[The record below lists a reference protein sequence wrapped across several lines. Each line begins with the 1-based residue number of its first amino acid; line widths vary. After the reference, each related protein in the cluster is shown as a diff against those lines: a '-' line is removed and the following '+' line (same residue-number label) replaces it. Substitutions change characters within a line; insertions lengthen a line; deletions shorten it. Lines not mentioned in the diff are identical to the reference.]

1 MTGHH
6 LYSTTPDVLPA
17 KSTCLSREAPAFRR
31 NDMSYTDLQEKFR
44 RDGVVHIPGAFS
56 TGELARLEEFWQ
68 FCIDHPGPVAT
79 RFYADRMD
87 RASGLDAARVLPDS
101 GEPGLAYQDVG
112 NPANRTR
119 LEEIIHLPGIESIV
133 AATFGAQSAECL
145 SEQIFLKEPHSPRT
159 SWHQDISDAR
169 VEGINTL
176 TLWLSLDPVSAEE
189 SLELVRG
196 SHLGPV
202 YDSVYSPSGSAPIPD
217 IECHRDD
224 YDIVSFACQPGD
236 AVLFHFGTLHGGGQ
250 TGAASTRRSLA
261 LRFIG
266 PDCRELIPGN
276 PGGGPPVKRNS
287 LPVFSA

>member
-1 MTGHH
+1 
-6 LYSTTPDVLPA
+6 
-17 KSTCLSREAPAFRR
+17 
-31 NDMSYTDLQEKFR
+31 MSYTDLQERFHH
-44 RDGVVHIPGAFS
+44 DGVVHLPGAFS
-56 TGELARLEEFWQ
+56 PDEQARLEEFWQ
-68 FCIDHPGPVAT
+68 FCIDHPGPAAT

-87 RASGLDAARVLPDS
+87 RASGLDAARVLPDR
-101 GEPGLAYQDVG
+101 EPGLAYQDVG

-119 LEEIIHLPGIESIV
+119 LAEIIHLPGIESIV
-133 AATFGAQSAECL
+133 AATFGARSAGCL
-145 SEQIFLKEPHSPRT
+145 AEQVFLKEPHSPRT

-217 IECHRDD
+217 IEGHRNDH
-224 YDIVSFACQPGD
+224 DIVSFACQPGD

-250 TGAASTRRSLA
+250 TGAASARRSLA

-276 PGGGPPVKRNS
+276 PGGGPPVRRNS